1 VLLLAE
7 GDIIALMGGDITPGA
22 CYELERLQQQQQLS
36 GQQQQE
42 QQQLSGQQ
50 QQQSDDGPKASLDS
64 CSNRDTITM
73 TMSHP
78 VTVNSTNIA
87 ATANAN
93 HHHINN
99 SIPTKTTTTINNS
112 SHNGGSNDPHQFM
125 MRGWKVGKLILAGE
139 KIHIRHPKDQPL
151 QSQRMNHHP
160 SYSSSGHHH
169 HHHHRRGGGGSLSKA
184 NKSSNPDLS
193 SLRSNDG
200 IFATIATTSNGNNI
214 SKDDNGLN
222 TDYVTS
228 SNNINN
234 YNHVDNLSNNFNY
247 DTTHH
252 HNQQQQQQQQPNN
265 ISYPTSET
273 PTTPT
278 NDRHRT
284 LSPESTEILN
294 LSGDV
299 RCFRMAETPIA
310 AFLQQT
316 VFKSQHK
323 SSSSLP
329 SSSSSTT
336 TRNMNTDPQHPH
348 PSTASPSDG
357 SSNIT
362 YHTVS
367 TMNSDNNNNNNN
379 NNDDAMSGQHNSF
392 VRQLFT
398 SIITTEN
405 MRLKIIITSLTACC
419 VLLRV
424 PLLRSHYGDGEATL
438 DDWLIGMLLP
448 ITTTIMFSLSIAC
461 PIALVIAEA
470 VVTADLLASTEVTLL
485 SSLRPS
491 PLSSS
496 PLSSSTTTAS
506 KEKEKE
512 VSSSAAIDS
521 NSTSVMEHVSPDV
534 NGDKHAAPDS
544 SHSNIGGGRGRG
556 GDGDDDDDDDDDD
569 DGKSDDVE
577 EGGHSSSSGSS
588 NRETS
593 PQADEFL
600 DEDIDERAEEIADE
614 VNTKVHW
621 YRYFFYMFRTIQ
633 HRLLLVFSATT
644 TTTTSISSSSNGGVG
659 VVGHD
664 DDQYYLPIPLASTR
678 LLEVLGA
685 ITMVCFIDDD
695 VICEGYS
702 VTEEIFLLMDNH
714 NENNNNYEESVHQQ
728 KYPLLPQQNNDICN
742 NSKYNNDNN
751 YQDNNNLSS
760 SVNSSLN
767 NDSSY
772 HAATA
777 DIDGGDII
785 DTLFS
790 SHPLSYRSKAVMTGG
805 SLKIGG
811 GRAFASVKGMVLD
824 LHASP
829 EATGSRFENPL
840 WWRYLPR

>member
-1 VLLLAE
+1 
-7 GDIIALMGGDITPGA
+7 
-22 CYELERLQQQQQLS
+22 
-36 GQQQQE
+36 
-42 QQQLSGQQ
+42 
-50 QQQSDDGPKASLDS
+50 
-64 CSNRDTITM
+64 
-73 TMSHP
+73 
-78 VTVNSTNIA
+78 
-87 ATANAN
+87 
-93 HHHINN
+93 
-99 SIPTKTTTTINNS
+99 
-112 SHNGGSNDPHQFM
+112 

-151 QSQRMNHHP
+151 QSQRMKE
-160 SYSSSGHHH
+160 SSG
-169 HHHHRRGGGGSLSKA
+169 HHRRGGGGLSKA

-200 IFATIATTSNGNNI
+200 NFATSNGNNI

-222 TDYVTS
+222 TDYITS
-228 SNNINN
+228 NNNINN
-234 YNHVDNLSNNFNY
+234 YNHIDNLSNNFNH

-252 HNQQQQQQQQPNN
+252 HNQQQQQQQQHPNN
-265 ISYPTSET
+265 NSET

-310 AFLQQT
+310 SFLQHT
-316 VFKSQHK
+316 VFNLQQK
-323 SSSSLP
+323 SSSP
-329 SSSSSTT
+329 SSSLSSSP
-336 TRNMNTDPQHPH
+336 RNMNADPLHSH
-348 PSTASPSDG
+348 PSNASHSDG

-362 YHTVS
+362 YHTVPS
-367 TMNSDNNNNNNN
+367 MKSDNNND
-379 NNDDAMSGQHNSF
+379 DDAISTQQNSF

-398 SIITTEN
+398 SIITTES

-424 PLLRSHYGDGEATL
+424 PLLRTHYGGGEATI

-491 PLSSS
+491 PLSS
-496 PLSSSTTTAS
+496 PLASSTSS
-506 KEKEKE
+506 KEKEKQE
-512 VSSSAAIDS
+512 SSTAAIDS
-521 NSTSVMEHVSPDV
+521 TSGMEHAANNDE
-534 NGDKHAAPDS
+534 HAAPNS
-544 SHSNIGGGRGRG
+544 PHSNIGDSGSGGRGSG
-556 GDGDDDDDDDDDD
+556 ESDDDDD

-577 EGGHSSSSGSS
+577 EGGHSSRSS
-588 NRETS
+588 RET
-593 PQADEFL
+593 PAQVDEFL
-600 DEDIDERAEEIADE
+600 DEDIDERAEEIADD

-621 YRYFFYMFRTIQ
+621 SRYFFYMFRTIQ
-633 HRLLLVFSATT
+633 HRLLLIFSATT
-644 TTTTSISSSSNGGVG
+644 TSSISSSNSSSSIG
-659 VVGHD
+659 VVGHDD

-685 ITMVCFIDDD
+685 ITMVCFVDDD

-714 NENNNNYEESVHQQ
+714 NESNNNYEESIQQQ
-728 KYPLLPQQNNDICN
+728 KYPIPPQQNNDI
-742 NSKYNNDNN
+742 YNN
-751 YQDNNNLSS
+751 NNNINNNNINNNNNNNN
-760 SVNSSLN
+760 NSSLH
-767 NDSSY
+767 NDSSD
-772 HAATA
+772 HSATA
-777 DIDGGDII
+777 DIDGDI
-785 DTLFS
+785 DTFS
-790 SHPLSYRSKAVMTGG
+790 SHAYRSKAAITGG
-805 SLKIGG
+805 SSKTGG
-811 GRAFASVKGMVLD
+811 AKAFVSVKGMVLD